1 MATTDEVPSA
11 YKIIL
16 SDDPDELAAEIEKS
30 FPEGWVPQGGVCI
43 AFDPREML
51 KRGKVACAQ
60 AMVRYSNFPGT
71 EG

>member
-1 MATTDEVPSA
+1 MVTTDRVPSA

-16 SDDPDELAAEIEKS
+16 SDDPDELAGAVEKS
-30 FPEGWVPQGGVCI
+30 LPDGWIPHGGICI

-60 AMVRYSNFPGT
+60 AMVQYRDLGPS